1 MELTELEMQ
10 KDIKLSKVD
19 KTQSKYDQ
27 MFMKSFEN
35 TSIQDKIYAKYNIR
49 TLELMNS
56 VRHYGLDK
64 DSDVAALRNKN
75 KIERGKLLKTK

>member
-1 MELTELEMQ
+1 
-10 KDIKLSKVD
+10 
-19 KTQSKYDQ
+19 

-49 TLELMNS
+49 TLELMHS

-64 DSDVAALRNKN
+64 DSDVVALR
-75 KIERGKLLKTK
+75 IRSSIAARTLSPDVAEVV